1 MILRRCLQYVSRQN
15 IVLRSYVPPVR
26 NLSLTSKRLSSD
38 SDEEIKNNPDV
49 KKFLNEIHK
58 DFDNKDKVKHPVAP
72 ESDVPKESPPAGKNV
87 SQLLSELYG
96 QTEKAEAA
104 PDKENQN
111 FSSIGNMSPSILRK
125 II

>member
-1 MILRRCLQYVSRQN
+1 MLRC
-15 IVLRSYVPPVR
+15 YVPPVR
-26 NLSLTSKRLSSD
+26 NFSLTSKRLSSD

-49 KKFLNEIHK
+49 KKILNEIHR
-58 DFDNKDKVKHPVAP
+58 DFDNKDKVKHSVAP
-72 ESDVPKESPPAGKNV
+72 ESDAPRESPPAGKNV

-96 QTEKAEAA
+96 QTEAA

>member
-49 KKFLNEIHK
+49 KKILNEIHR

-72 ESDVPKESPPAGKNV
+72 GSDVLKESPPAGKNV